1 MKMNKGAIEEPLQAH
16 SIVETYQEGLRLFMD
31 GVSIDVITSG
41 EYPGDGKPTPVAVPR
56 PEQAS
61 TEIDGI
67 RITDRARR
75 LLYLTS
81 VSC

>member
-1 MKMNKGAIEEPLQAH
+1 MSAAN
-16 SIVETYQEGLRLFMD
+16 
-31 GVSIDVITSG
+31 DVITSG
-41 EYPGDGKPTPVAVPR
+41 EYPGDGKPKPVVVPR

-75 LLYLTS
+75 RRLYLTS